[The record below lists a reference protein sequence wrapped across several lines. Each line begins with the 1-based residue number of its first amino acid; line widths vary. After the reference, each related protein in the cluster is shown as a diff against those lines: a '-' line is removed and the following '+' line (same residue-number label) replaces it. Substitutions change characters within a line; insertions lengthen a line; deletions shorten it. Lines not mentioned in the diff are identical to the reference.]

1 MSRIGNKPI
10 PVPKGVTVEQNGQNL
25 LVKGPRGSLEQTFRP
40 EIDIKQEDGQ
50 IVVTRPS
57 EDKLHRSLHGL
68 TRTLISNMVT
78 GVTDGYTRN
87 LEISGVGYRA
97 AKEGNTLIMSLGFS
111 HPIRIEPPSGIS
123 FNVETPT
130 RLSVAGID
138 KQLVGEQAAQIRK
151 LKPPEPYK
159 GKGIIF
165 QGERIRRK
173 AGKAGKV
180 GGKK

>member
-1 MSRIGNKPI
+1 MSRIGKKPI
-10 PVPKGVTVEQNGQNL
+10 PIPKGVTVDLQGSSL
-25 LVKGPRGSLEQTFRP
+25 KVKGPKGSLEQSFRP
-40 EIDIKQEDGQ
+40 EVDIKQEEDQ

-57 EDKLHRSLHGL
+57 ESKTHRSLHGL
-68 TRTLISNMVT
+68 TRTLIANMVT

-87 LEISGVGYRA
+87 LEINGVGYRVTKDGSA
-97 AKEGNTLIMSLGFS
+97 LVFALGFS
-111 HPIRIEPPSGIS
+111 HPVRIEPEPGIT

-130 RLSVAGID
+130 RFSVSGID
-138 KQLVGEQAAQIRK
+138 KQVVGQTAARIRE
-151 LKPPEPYK
+151 LKKPEPYL

>member
-10 PVPKGVTVEQNGQNL
+10 PVPKGVTIEIDGTQVR
-25 LVKGPRGSLEQTFRP
+25 VKGPKGQLEQNLRP
-40 EIDIKQEDGQ
+40 EIGIETKEGE
-50 IVVTRPS
+50 ILVTRPS

-68 TRTLISNMVT
+68 TRTLVANMVI
-78 GVTDGYTRN
+78 GVTDGYTRT
-87 LEISGVGYRA
+87 LEIAGVGYRV
-97 AKEGNTLIMSLGFS
+97 AKEGNSLVFALGFS
-111 HPIRIEPPSGIS
+111 HPVRIDPPTGIT

-130 RLSVAGID
+130 RLSVSGID

-159 GKGIIF
+159 GKGITY

-173 AGKAGKV
+173 AGKTGKV
-180 GGKK
+180 GKK